1 MKKRGRHLRQ
11 ALTEKIVKSVE
22 RAGRYADG
30 GCLYLVVQ
38 PSGSR
43 SWIVRTTV
51 RGKRRDLGLGGV
63 DTVSLEKAR
72 KRAAEILTSVKE
84 EAYNRR
90 THNKD
95 GQYESHY

>member
-51 RGKRRDLGLGGV
+51 RGKRRDLGLGGA
-63 DTVSLEKAR
+63 DTVTLAKAR
-72 KRAAEILTSVKE
+72 RRAAEILTSVKE

-90 THNKD
+90 IENA
-95 GQYESHY
+95 S